1 MAKWKGG
8 LNVLHG
14 RIHKVLAMK
23 YFLGYLGL
31 GLGLMIT
38 VTAHAEK
45 ADQDKPVILEAEK
58 VSVNDV
64 KQAYDLNG
72 QILLIKG
79 SIIVTGEDGHI
90 AVDPQGYEFV
100 DVIGT
105 PEAVA
110 SFRQRREGIAEE
122 FMQGN
127 GTQVTYDAKT
137 EFLTLTGDASL
148 KRLLNMQMLDQL
160 KGWKIEYDDVKQYY
174 RVIPPK
180 DAKPDDLP
188 LARAILSPRRKATL
202 EKWQRI

>member
-1 MAKWKGG
+1 MVRMRN
-8 LNVLHG
+8 LLTCFTLFSC
-14 RIHKVLAMK
+14 LA
-23 YFLGYLGL
+23 LGL
-31 GLGLMIT
+31 LT
-38 VTAHAEK
+38 TFSVHAEK
-45 ADQDKPVILEAEK
+45 ADQDKPLILEAEQ

-64 KQAYDLNG
+64 KQVYDLNG
-72 QILLIKG
+72 QVLLIKG

-100 DVIGT
+100 DVVGT
-105 PEAVA
+105 PDAVA
-110 SFRQRREGIAEE
+110 SFRQRREGLADE
-122 FMQGN
+122 FMQGR

-137 EFLTLTGDASL
+137 EFLTITGDASL

-174 RVIPPK
+174 HVTPPK

-202 EKWQRI
+202 EK